1 MKGSVDENLQTGYSK
16 SPYENLSANDKLN
29 GETVMSQIQP
39 SHLHQQMQAKDSL
52 NKFSSGMDVNNAN
65 SGSTK

>member
-1 MKGSVDENLQTGYSK
+1 MNGSNDDNLQTSYSK

-39 SHLHQQMQAKDSL
+39 SQLQMQAKDSMS
-52 NKFSSGMDVNNAN
+52 KFQSGLDVNNN
-65 SGSTK
+65 SGSSK